1 MRVITMLEEYR
12 AVKGFEN
19 YEVSNTGIVRNKRR
33 DKNLTPQYGENGYLH
48 VNLGRGN
55 KFYVHRLVGIAFCEG
70 YQEGLHI
77 NHIDK
82 NRANNYSDNL
92 EWVTQQYNNEYS
104 CSKNYKFIDPS
115 GEVREVFNL
124 DKFCRKHS
132 LNSGH
137 MNSVHC
143 GRRKHHKEWIKG

>member
-1 MRVITMLEEYR
+1 MIEEY
-12 AVKGFEN
+12 KNIKDFEN

-33 DKNLTPQYGENGYLH
+33 KKELSQQFEKNGYLR
-48 VNLGRGN
+48 VSLGRGN
-55 KFYVHRLVGIAFCEG
+55 LFYVHRLVGMAFCEG
-70 YQEGLHI
+70 YEEGLHI

-82 NRANNYSDNL
+82 DRSNNNAKNL
-92 EWVTQQYNNEYS
+92 EWVTQQCNNEYS
-104 CSKNYKFIDPS
+104 FSKNYRFIDPH

-137 MNSVHC
+137 MNSVHSG
-143 GRRKHHKEWIKG
+143 GRHHHKGWVKG